1 MPAVVRVAWAQSY
14 PSKPV
19 RVIVPFPAGN
29 ASDVVARIATQ
40 SLSERLGHP
49 FVIDNRPGAGGNI
62 GTEAAAKSQPD
73 GYTIVLLSPSATVN
87 HAMGSKGFDLLRDI
101 APVAGFG
108 TAPYVVTLTRSFPAK
123 TIPEFIAYAKANP
136 GKINMA
142 SAGTGSTAHIVGE
155 LFKMMTGIDM
165 VHVPYRSSFLADLIS
180 GQVQVAFAPISLV
193 IAQVRSGELRGL
205 AVTTTTRSDALPDVP
220 TVSDF
225 VPGYDASAWYGFGA
239 PRNTPPNV
247 IETLY
252 REISA
257 SAADP
262 KLKSRL
268 SDLGSSV
275 SLVSPPDLGK
285 LLVDESAK
293 WGKVIK
299 FAGVKEE

>member
-1 MPAVVRVAWAQSY
+1 M
-14 PSKPV
+14 
-19 RVIVPFPAGN
+19 
-29 ASDVVARIATQ
+29 
-40 SLSERLGHP
+40 
-49 FVIDNRPGAGGNI
+49 
-62 GTEAAAKSQPD
+62 
-73 GYTIVLLSPSATVN
+73 
-87 HAMGSKGFDLLRDI
+87 
-101 APVAGFG
+101 
-108 TAPYVVTLTRSFPAK
+108 
-123 TIPEFIAYAKANP
+123 
-136 GKINMA
+136 
-142 SAGTGSTAHIVGE
+142 
-155 LFKMMTGIDM
+155 
-165 VHVPYRSSFLADLIS
+165 
-180 GQVQVAFAPISLV
+180 